1 MKRPPSHAPNHSPDA
16 LSLLLA
22 QARAHENSR
31 CAKAFSDRLDE
42 LATHIYNYRLG
53 WCDVTE
59 LLRQEAS
66 KLENQ
71 SQEWH

>member
-1 MKRPPSHAPNHSPDA
+1 MKKPPRRSPANTPEA

-22 QARAHENSR
+22 QARALEQIR
-31 CAKAFSDRLDE
+31 CAKAFSDRLDV

-66 KLENQ
+66 QFENQ
-71 SQEWH
+71 AQEWH